1 MGASLVPAL
10 EQIDKQLE
18 NVTEWRIA
26 RYYVKQWA
34 SLIKLGTEFLEG
46 KLISLARVLIRFLF
60 DFKVNFK
67 KMHK

>member
-34 SLIKLGTEFLEG
+34 SLIKLGMEFLEG

>member
-1 MGASLVPAL
+1 MGASLVPTL
-10 EQIDKQLE
+10 EQLDKQLE

-46 KLISLARVLIRFLF
+46 KLISLARVFIQFLF
-60 DFKVNFK
+60 DFKVNE
-67 KMHK
+67 